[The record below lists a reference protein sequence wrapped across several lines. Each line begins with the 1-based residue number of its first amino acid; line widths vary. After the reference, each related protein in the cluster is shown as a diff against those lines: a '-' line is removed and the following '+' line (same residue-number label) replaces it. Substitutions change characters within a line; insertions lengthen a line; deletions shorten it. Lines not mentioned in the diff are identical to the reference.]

1 MFSPAFFNLEI
12 SQSMYVHGRNLKND
26 ELKIHHLP
34 LICQKNFNCCSIL
47 KSPNLQSLTLIIENN
62 L

>member
-34 LICQKNFNCCSIL
+34 LICQK
-47 KSPNLQSLTLIIENN
+47 TLIAAVYLNHLIYKVSH
-62 L
+62 